1 MCGAHAAVARWPA
14 VVGAAGIVRRAPR
27 PRDKRACAH
36 EQSTQREGRVA
47 GHNGGGG
54 GPSSWAEPAAAHG
67 GGRGAGRAAAR
78 GWERAAGAPFARARI
93 DHLERVSPGKIK
105 GGEGGEVVNAGSARA
120 RTRGVRKQVGGV
132 VQVVRGAGLVTSH
145 EALALA
151 RGAVRRREASEGR
164 SHRCPATGNRT
175 PDPWGPIGRQGGPA
189 SRFTSRHR
197 LARTSK
203 QATAP
208 LCFESKYAALSRRR
222 AR

>member
-1 MCGAHAAVARWPA
+1 MARRGSCGGLLGPETSVPARTSKAHSVRAEWPA
-14 VVGAAGIVRRAPR
+14 TTAAAAAPAAGPSL
-27 PRDKRACAH
+27 PPL
-36 EQSTQREGRVA
+36 TVA
-47 GHNGGGG
+47 GG
-54 GPSSWAEPAAAHG
+54 AL
-67 GGRGAGRAAAR
+67 AGRAGAAR